1 MSATFVGMPAFPAAA
16 REALADTQ
24 LRRNLAHAT
33 GTIRA
38 KRAAVVGEVA
48 EWEELRLAGAA
59 IKDNTLRRLDEHL
72 LTLEAAL
79 QAGGATVHWARDA
92 QEACDMGRADFGF
105 EPADLLGQRRLADE
119 ELGGGPPEVQ
129 FVGDGDEV
137 PHQPEVEVHAGLPA
151 RRGVRQC
158 ANDATAAIDSYTT
171 GLGRRGRGS
180 CWLRESSHQLEDPMA
195 DPGTP
200 VVFIHGL
207 WLHATSWTP
216 WIDHFRAAGY
226 APIAPG
232 WPHEPETVEQ
242 ARANPD
248 AVADISIDDATGHYA
263 SIIEG
268 LERPPVIIGHS
279 FGGLIT
285 EKLLGQGI
293 GLAGVAIDPAQI
305 KGVLPLPLAQLR
317 AGLPALGN
325 PANLHRA
332 VSLTEKEFRF
342 GFGNALTDE
351 ESSEL
356 YRRWTIPSPA
366 RPLFQAAAANFVMH
380 SQAKVDT
387 HREDR
392 GPLLLISGTADHTV
406 PDVVTRSTLKQYRD
420 STAVTELK
428 QFEGRGH
435 SLTVDSGW
443 REVADSVLGWLR
455 EHGI

>member
-1 MSATFVGMPAFPAAA
+1 
-16 REALADTQ
+16 
-24 LRRNLAHAT
+24 
-33 GTIRA
+33 
-38 KRAAVVGEVA
+38 
-48 EWEELRLAGAA
+48 
-59 IKDNTLRRLDEHL
+59 
-72 LTLEAAL
+72 
-79 QAGGATVHWARDA
+79 
-92 QEACDMGRADFGF
+92 
-105 EPADLLGQRRLADE
+105 
-119 ELGGGPPEVQ
+119 
-129 FVGDGDEV
+129 
-137 PHQPEVEVHAGLPA
+137 
-151 RRGVRQC
+151 
-158 ANDATAAIDSYTT
+158 
-171 GLGRRGRGS
+171 
-180 CWLRESSHQLEDPMA
+180 MA

-207 WLHATSWTP
+207 WLHATSWEP

-226 APIAPG
+226 APVAPG
-232 WPHEPETVEQ
+232 WPNEPATVEE

-248 AVADISIDDATGHYA
+248 AVADIGIDDATNHYA
-263 SIIEG
+263 SIIAG
-268 LERPPVIIGHS
+268 LERPPVIVGHS

-342 GFGNALTDE
+342 GFGNALSDA
-351 ESSEL
+351 ESAEL
-356 YRRWTIPSPA
+356 FGRWTIPSPA
-366 RPLFQAAAANFVMH
+366 RPLFQAAAANFVLH

-387 HREDR
+387 DRADR
-392 GPLLLISGTADHTV
+392 GPLLLVSGTADHTV

-435 SLTVDSGW
+435 SLTIDSGW
-443 REVADSVLGWLR
+443 RDVADAVLGWLR
-455 EHGI
+455 EHGV